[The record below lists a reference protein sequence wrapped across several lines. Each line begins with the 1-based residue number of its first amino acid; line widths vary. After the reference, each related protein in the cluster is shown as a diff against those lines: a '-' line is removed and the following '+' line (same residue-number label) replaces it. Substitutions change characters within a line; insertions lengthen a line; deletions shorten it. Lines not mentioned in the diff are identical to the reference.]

1 MISLRVESSLVGCC
15 VHGFPNLFLLIG
27 PNTVTGHHS
36 VIYTS
41 ECAINF
47 TIRLS
52 RLILTDH
59 ADSIELKRAVQNR
72 ETEWIQRKLQNLV
85 WTKED
90 GGYTQ
95 TIPD

>member
-1 MISLRVESSLVGCC
+1 MTSFCVKSSLLGCC
-15 VHGFPNLFLLIG
+15 IHGFPNLFLLIG
-27 PNTVTGHHS
+27 PNTATGHYS

-59 ADSIELKRAVQNR
+59 ADSIELKRAVQKR
-72 ETEWIQRKLQNLV
+72 ESEWIQRKFENLV

-90 GGYTQ
+90 GGYTR